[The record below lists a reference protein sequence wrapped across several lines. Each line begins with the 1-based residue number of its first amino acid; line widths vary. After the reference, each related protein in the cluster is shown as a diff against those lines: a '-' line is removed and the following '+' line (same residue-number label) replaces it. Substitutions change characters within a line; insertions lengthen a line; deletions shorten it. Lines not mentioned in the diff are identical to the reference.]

1 VQSAVRPHAHKNSP
15 TAASMSLKTMLASTS
30 CLARGL
36 IRNCCNK
43 QAGNAQ
49 STHSLARNAQLTH
62 SLARNEGK
70 VEGLTRNVSI
80 LGALARSD
88 KLISASSGSRQ
99 FSTGR
104 IFHINDKDGLI
115 RADPT
120 TELLHHG
127 LIRVVLAVSLGVY
140 IGARLSMKMVA
151 FLEEYEIF
159 VPDEDD
165 DD

>member
-1 VQSAVRPHAHKNSP
+1 MGAVSRKTTRTQEHKNSP
-15 TAASMSLKTMLASTS
+15 TAAPMSLKTMLASTS

-49 STHSLARNAQLTH
+49 STHSLARDAQLTH
-62 SLARNEGK
+62 SLARN
-70 VEGLTRNVSI
+70 VSI
-80 LGALARSD
+80 VGALARSD

-115 RADPT
+115 RSYHRTSAP
-120 TELLHHG
+120 
-127 LIRVVLAVSLGVY
+127 RV
-140 IGARLSMKMVA
+140 
-151 FLEEYEIF
+151 
-159 VPDEDD
+159 D
-165 DD
+165 